1 MNRLSKNNRLVKG
14 GRQLPKNNSLKV
26 VIGLLC
32 LTLIFITGCSL
43 FPDPKVRG
51 SMQIEE
57 RRQKVITKAEEMV
70 QADDSIDI
78 FVYNGNIYINAENI
92 EWVNQL
98 KPTLEQ
104 GLQLCKIK
112 KLYEA
117 GKPFKEY
124 MATKLP
130 VGTQIFLSKERRG
143 TMIALVDGRQ
153 IYYLPFFPENY
164 TTQQQ

>member
-1 MNRLSKNNRLVKG
+1 
-14 GRQLPKNNSLKV
+14 
-26 VIGLLC
+26 
-32 LTLIFITGCSL
+32 
-43 FPDPKVRG
+43 
-51 SMQIEE
+51 MQIEE

-98 KPTLEQ
+98 KPTLDQ
-104 GLQLCKIK
+104 GSQLCKIK
-112 KLYEA
+112 KLYEV
-117 GKPFKEY
+117 GKPFEEY

-143 TMIALVDGRQ
+143 IMIALVDGRQ